1 MSTSD
6 AVDLVRNAAVMALVI
21 GAPLLF
27 AGLLIGLLVSLFQAL
42 THIQDQTVST
52 VPKLVA
58 MVLAMLVCLPWIADR
73 MLEYSR
79 DVIRD
84 IPSHMRSSE

>member
-1 MSTSD
+1 MAPHD
-6 AVDLVRNAAVMALVI
+6 AVDLVRNAAITALLI
-21 GAPLLF
+21 GAPLLVV
-27 AGLLIGLLVSLFQAL
+27 GMVVGLLVSLFQSL

-84 IPSHMRSSE
+84 IPANIRSSE